1 MSATTQPSSAEQ
13 EEFVARLRR
22 MNVETEKFVAEARK
36 LSAEHDKLAA
46 EALKLQRDRLFA
58 PVLAVAALAAA
69 IGAIV
74 SKLL

>member
-1 MSATTQPSSAEQ
+1 
-13 EEFVARLRR
+13 